1 MESETKKR
9 EKFLFDQK
17 ENLQTRPPV
26 ITIMGHVD
34 HGKTKLLDAIRET
47 NVVDDEDKNAYGL
60 VSNDGMIKS
69 LKSSLLK
76 MDKTIEEYNEEK
88 LDLAELEAKI
98 LAMPDTIKV
107 GITENLDRRVRELDN
122 TSTPLPFECYYA
134 VEVENASAIEKKIH
148 EGLDDKRVRQNREF
162 FNATPEQAKAIL
174 EIAEVMGGKNVTP
187 KEDIVE
193 TPQDKQALEN
203 ARKKRGRIDYF
214 GILGIQKGTTLTFSK
229 DKNITCTVSD
239 NGKII
244 FREKETTL
252 SGSALLI
259 TNEMGYDWGQVQGAG
274 YWCYQGKTLREL
286 VSEK

>member
-1 MESETKKR
+1 MIMAIVYILTNES
-9 EKFLFDQK
+9 
-17 ENLQTRPPV
+17 
-26 ITIMGHVD
+26 
-34 HGKTKLLDAIRET
+34 
-47 NVVDDEDKNAYGL
+47 
-60 VSNDGMIKS
+60 
-69 LKSSLLK
+69 
-76 MDKTIEEYNEEK
+76 
-88 LDLAELEAKI
+88 
-98 LAMPDTIKV
+98 MPDTIKV

-214 GILGIQKGTTLTFSK
+214 GILGIVKGTTLTFSK
-229 DKNITCTVSD
+229 DENITCVVSD

-244 FREKETTL
+244 FRDKETTL
-252 SGSALLI
+252 SGSALLV
-259 TNEMGYDWGQVQGAG
+259 TNEMGYDCGQVQGAG
-274 YWCYQGKTLREL
+274 YWCYQGKTLRDL

>member
-1 MESETKKR
+1 MSKIVYI
-9 EKFLFDQK
+9 L
-17 ENLQTRPPV
+17 
-26 ITIMGHVD
+26 
-34 HGKTKLLDAIRET
+34 T
-47 NVVDDEDKNAYGL
+47 NQ
-60 VSNDGMIKS
+60 S
-69 LKSSLLK
+69 
-76 MDKTIEEYNEEK
+76 
-88 LDLAELEAKI
+88 
-98 LAMPDTIKV
+98 MPDTIKV
-107 GITENLDRRVRELDN
+107 GITDNLDRRVRELDN

-229 DKNITCTVSD
+229 DENITCVVSD

-244 FREKETTL
+244 FRDKETTL

-274 YWCYQGKTLREL
+274 YWCYQGKTLRDL
-286 VSEK
+286 VTEK

>member
-1 MESETKKR
+1 MAIVYILTNES
-9 EKFLFDQK
+9 
-17 ENLQTRPPV
+17 
-26 ITIMGHVD
+26 
-34 HGKTKLLDAIRET
+34 
-47 NVVDDEDKNAYGL
+47 
-60 VSNDGMIKS
+60 
-69 LKSSLLK
+69 
-76 MDKTIEEYNEEK
+76 
-88 LDLAELEAKI
+88 
-98 LAMPDTIKV
+98 MPDTIKV

-229 DKNITCTVSD
+229 DKSITCTVSD

-252 SGSALLI
+252 SGSALLV

-274 YWCYQGKTLREL
+274 YWCYQGKTLRDL
-286 VSEK
+286 VTEK

>member
-1 MESETKKR
+1 MSKIVYI
-9 EKFLFDQK
+9 L
-17 ENLQTRPPV
+17 
-26 ITIMGHVD
+26 
-34 HGKTKLLDAIRET
+34 T
-47 NVVDDEDKNAYGL
+47 NQ
-60 VSNDGMIKS
+60 S
-69 LKSSLLK
+69 
-76 MDKTIEEYNEEK
+76 
-88 LDLAELEAKI
+88 
-98 LAMPDTIKV
+98 MPDTIKV
-107 GITENLDRRVRELDN
+107 GITDNLDRRVRELDN

-134 VEVENASAIEKKIH
+134 VEVENASTIEKKIH

-187 KEDIVE
+187 KEDVVE

-229 DKNITCTVSD
+229 DESITCEVAD
-239 NGKII
+239 DGKVI
-244 FREKETTL
+244 FRGKETSL

-259 TNEMGYDWGQVQGAG
+259 TNELGYDWGQVQGAG

>member
-1 MESETKKR
+1 MPIVYI
-9 EKFLFDQK
+9 L
-17 ENLQTRPPV
+17 
-26 ITIMGHVD
+26 
-34 HGKTKLLDAIRET
+34 T
-47 NVVDDEDKNAYGL
+47 NQ
-60 VSNDGMIKS
+60 S
-69 LKSSLLK
+69 
-76 MDKTIEEYNEEK
+76 
-88 LDLAELEAKI
+88 
-98 LAMPDTIKV
+98 MPDTIKV
-107 GITENLDRRVRELDN
+107 GITDNLDRRVRELDN

-134 VEVENASAIEKKIH
+134 VEVENALAIEKKIH

-187 KEDIVE
+187 KDDIVE

-229 DKNITCTVSD
+229 DENITCVVSD

-244 FREKETTL
+244 FRDKETTL

>member
-1 MESETKKR
+1 MSKIVYI
-9 EKFLFDQK
+9 L
-17 ENLQTRPPV
+17 
-26 ITIMGHVD
+26 
-34 HGKTKLLDAIRET
+34 T
-47 NVVDDEDKNAYGL
+47 NQ
-60 VSNDGMIKS
+60 S
-69 LKSSLLK
+69 
-76 MDKTIEEYNEEK
+76 
-88 LDLAELEAKI
+88 
-98 LAMPDTIKV
+98 MPDTIKV
-107 GITENLDRRVRELDN
+107 GITDNLDRRVRELDN

-229 DKNITCTVSD
+229 DESITCEVAD
-239 NGKII
+239 DGKVI
-244 FREKETTL
+244 FRGKETSL

-259 TNEMGYDWGQVQGAG
+259 TNELGYDWGQVQGAG
-274 YWCYQGKTLREL
+274 YWCYQGKTLRDL

>member
-1 MESETKKR
+1 MIMAIVYILTNES
-9 EKFLFDQK
+9 
-17 ENLQTRPPV
+17 
-26 ITIMGHVD
+26 
-34 HGKTKLLDAIRET
+34 
-47 NVVDDEDKNAYGL
+47 
-60 VSNDGMIKS
+60 
-69 LKSSLLK
+69 
-76 MDKTIEEYNEEK
+76 
-88 LDLAELEAKI
+88 
-98 LAMPDTIKV
+98 MPDTIKV

-134 VEVENASAIEKKIH
+134 VEVENASVIEKKIH

-229 DKNITCTVSD
+229 DENITCVVSD

-244 FREKETTL
+244 FRDKETTL

>member
-1 MESETKKR
+1 MTKIVYILTNES
-9 EKFLFDQK
+9 
-17 ENLQTRPPV
+17 
-26 ITIMGHVD
+26 
-34 HGKTKLLDAIRET
+34 
-47 NVVDDEDKNAYGL
+47 
-60 VSNDGMIKS
+60 
-69 LKSSLLK
+69 
-76 MDKTIEEYNEEK
+76 
-88 LDLAELEAKI
+88 
-98 LAMPDTIKV
+98 MPDTIKV
-107 GITENLDRRVRELDN
+107 GITDSLDRRVRELDN

-162 FNATPEQAKAIL
+162 FNTTPEQAKAIL
-174 EIAEVMGGKNVTP
+174 EIAEVMGGKNITP
-187 KEDIVE
+187 KEDIVV
-193 TPQDKQALEN
+193 TPQDIQALEN

-229 DKNITCTVSD
+229 DEKITCVVSD

-244 FREKETTL
+244 FRDKETTL

-274 YWCYQGKTLREL
+274 YWCYQGKTLRDL